1 MGNDSYACH
10 LEKIGTIRKK
20 MRLVVQPKQR
30 CQKRKIATKIRS
42 RLDVLKRDI
51 VKIVLVVK

>member
-20 MRLVVQPKQR
+20 DEIG
-30 CQKRKIATKIRS
+30 CATKTEVPKEEDS
-42 RLDVLKRDI
+42 NQDK
-51 VKIVLVVK
+51 K